1 MLPRLHHLT
10 RQHHPSHFTI
20 KPLFL
25 LTFHL
30 TPRSNTMATTL
41 SIGDYVRVIR
51 GIHRGYHGH
60 ITAFTP
66 SRKSADVDLEGR
78 GSTRVLVRLLVLA
91 PVPAANAAPVEPPVA
106 DVPNPPDND
115 AVYVADEHPDF
126 PDASL
131 NLFMSNHATILPSMD
146 ELCSLFAEHGFG
158 QRSAVI
164 AYFGSRL
171 RLAEDRVVANHASIP
186 PADADFVILD
196 DDE

>member
-1 MLPRLHHLT
+1 MSVVLNT
-10 RQHHPSHFTI
+10 TVPSSVLKKKQCACAYHRI
-20 KPLFL
+20 
-25 LTFHL
+25 
-30 TPRSNTMATTL
+30 RE
-41 SIGDYVRVIR
+41 SIAAGAVPFAHVSSK
-51 GIHRGYHGH
+51 HNL
-60 ITAFTP
+60 
-66 SRKSADVDLEGR
+66 ADVDLEGH